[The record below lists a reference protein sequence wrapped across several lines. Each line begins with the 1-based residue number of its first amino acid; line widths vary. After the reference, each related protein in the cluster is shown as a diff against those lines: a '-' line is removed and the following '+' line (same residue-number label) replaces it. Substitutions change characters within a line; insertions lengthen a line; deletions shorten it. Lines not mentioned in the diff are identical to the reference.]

1 MPVKKMHADEIEI
14 SESLVISLLNSQ
26 FPQWANLPISKVDSA
41 GTDNAMYRLGDNMAM
56 RLPRI
61 HWAIE
66 QVEKEHQWLPKLAP
80 KLPLTIPVP
89 LAKGEPDVG
98 YPWHWS
104 VYKWIEG
111 ESVNISRLADTAQA
125 AVKLAQ
131 FIAALQS
138 IDATH
143 GPSPGSH
150 NSNRGVPLAARDTP
164 TRDIILS
171 LKNSPNVKA
180 ATAVWEA
187 ALNAPVWQGTPVW
200 IHGDIQ
206 SGNLL
211 AVEGQLNA
219 VIDFGCLGV
228 GDPACDLMVAW
239 NLLSAETRE
248 VFRKSL
254 SVDDASWTR
263 GRGWALSVGL
273 IALPYYLK
281 TNPVLANIAQYT
293 IDEVFADYKH
303 YRQ

>member
-1 MPVKKMHADEIEI
+1 MHADEIEI
-14 SESLVISLLNSQ
+14 NTSLVIRMLNSQ
-26 FPQWANLPISKVDSA
+26 FPQWANLSITKVDSA
-41 GTDNAMYRLGDNMAM
+41 GTDNAMYRLGNNMAI
-56 RLPRI
+56 RFPRI

-66 QVEKEHQWLPKLAP
+66 QVEKEHHWLPKMAP
-80 KLPLTIPVP
+80 KLPLTIPTP
-89 LAKGEPDVG
+89 LAKGEPDES

-104 VYKWIEG
+104 VYKWSEG
-111 ESVNISRLADTAQA
+111 ENATIERLSDLAQT

-131 FIAALQS
+131 FIVALQS

-171 LKNSPNVKA
+171 LCNSIDTEA
-180 ATAVWEA
+180 AYAVWEA
-187 ALNAPVWQGTPVW
+187 AVKTPVWQGTPVW

-211 AVEGQLNA
+211 SVQGQLNA

-239 NLLSAETRE
+239 NLLSADTRE
-248 VFRKSL
+248 IFRKTL
-254 SVDDASWTR
+254 SIDEESWIR
-263 GRGWALSVGL
+263 GRGWALSVAL
-273 IALPYYLK
+273 VALPYYLK
-281 TNPVLANIAQYT
+281 TNPVLANIAKYT
-293 IDEVFADYKH
+293 IDEVLSDYKYH
-303 YRQ
+303 RQK

>member
-150 NSNRGVPLAARDTP
+150 NSNRGVPLAVRDTP

-171 LKNSPNVKA
+171 LKDSLNVKA
-180 ATAVWEA
+180 ANAVWEA

-293 IDEVFADYKH
+293 IDEVLADYKH